1 MKKLVKNSTLK
12 KTEITVSGP
21 ITSWKIEGEKVETV
35 TDFIFLGSQITVDD
49 DCSHKIKR
57 WMRMRWLDI
66 TDSLDMSLSK
76 LLEIVKCRASWRVA
90 VYGASKSQA

>member
-76 LLEIVKCRASWRVA
+76 LLETVKCRASWRVA